1 MAVRHSNPVHGVET
15 GIGRRDNAFELR
27 DLMREISSQ
36 SSAGRFIRI
45 AVRVVLV
52 LTL

>member
-15 GIGRRDNAFELR
+15 GIGRRDNALSS
-27 DLMREISSQ
+27 DLMREISSH
-36 SSAGRFIRI
+36 SSAGKFIRI